1 MGSTRTSLGND
12 HSSEW
17 AVEHCSYRIHRIM
30 DKDYYKEL
38 INDYING
45 KTKIKGEHPQ
55 DVLVAMDTFFHVGK
69 MLMDN
74 PEIDTVPPEYLNNL
88 LKTLNKYPQY
98 QELLQDLLLILKKHE
113 SP

>member
-1 MGSTRTSLGND
+1 MGSAPIELGND
-12 HSSEW
+12 HRIEFIMEW
-17 AVEHCSYRIHRIM
+17 NNDRIDWIM

-55 DVLVAMDTFFHVGK
+55 DVMTAMDTFFHVGK

-88 LKTLNKYPQY
+88 LRALNKYPQY
-98 QELLQDLLLILKKHE
+98 RELLVDLVAILKKHE
-113 SP
+113 TP